1 MKIVCAW
8 MYAIGQYGFPPE
20 IQNVL
25 KAIREMKE
33 MGFEYVEAEGIG
45 YNNLD
50 DVIDQ
55 RDEIKKICDG
65 EGLKLANFA
74 VLLPD
79 VISMDKKIREKAFS
93 YFERGVETA
102 AYLDSPY
109 TWIDSYFPPLEV
121 QKGVV
126 PTDELVYG
134 QEFRVRVPETFNW
147 QRFWDS
153 FIEAID
159 HCNRIARENGVGL
172 LVEPRVGEV
181 VANSDAMLR
190 MIEQVNDDNLG
201 VILDIGHQYAQKEL
215 IPLSIEKLGRHMKY
229 IHIADNDGRDNRH
242 LVPGNGTVDWDEIFR
257 LLKRK
262 DFDGYFSID
271 LEQLPDLK
279 EKFLE
284 TKRFLEEYANRY
296 GL

>member
-8 MYAIGQYGFPPE
+8 MYAIGQYGFPPA
-20 IQNVL
+20 IGNVL

-45 YNNLD
+45 YENLD
-50 DVIDQ
+50 QVIEQ
-55 RDEIKKICDG
+55 RSEIKKICDG
-65 EGLKLANFA
+65 EGLKLADFA

-79 VISMDKKIREKAFS
+79 VISMDSKVREKAFS

-102 AYLDSPY
+102 AYLGSPY

-121 QKGVV
+121 KKGVV

-134 QEFRVRVPETFNW
+134 QQFGVRVPESFDW
-147 QRFWDS
+147 RRFWDS
-153 FIEAID
+153 FIEAVD
-159 HCNRIARENGVGL
+159 FCNRTAKAGGIGL
-172 LVEPRVGEV
+172 LVEPRVGET

-190 MIEQVNDDNLG
+190 MLEQVNDDNLG
-201 VILDIGHQYAQKEL
+201 VILDIGHQHAQKEM
-215 IPLSIEKLGRHMKY
+215 IPLAIEKLDRHMRY
-229 IHIADNDGRDNRH
+229 VHIADNDGRDNRH
-242 LVPGNGTVDWDEIFR
+242 LVPGNGTVDWDEVFS
-257 LLKRK
+257 LLARRG
-262 DFDGYFSID
+262 FDGYFSVD

-279 EKFLE
+279 DKFRE
-284 TKRFLEEYANRY
+284 TKRFLEEAEERY

>member
-8 MYAIGQYGFPPE
+8 MYAIGQYGFPPA
-20 IQNVL
+20 IANVL

-45 YNNLD
+45 YENLD
-50 DVIDQ
+50 QVIEQ
-55 RDEIKKICDG
+55 RREIKRICDD
-65 EGLKLANFA
+65 EDLKVANFA

-79 VISMDKKIREKAFS
+79 VISMDKKVREKAFS

-102 AYLDSPY
+102 AYLGSSY

-134 QEFRVRVPETFNW
+134 QEFRVRIPETFNW

-159 HCNRIARENGVGL
+159 HCNRIAKNSGIGL

-181 VANSDAMLR
+181 VSNSDAMLR
-190 MIEQVNDDNLG
+190 MLEQVDDDNLG

-215 IPLSIEKLGRHMKY
+215 IPLSIEKLGAHMKY
-229 IHIADNDGRDNRH
+229 MHIADNDGRDNRH

-257 LLKRK
+257 LLKRRN
-262 DFDGYFSID
+262 FDGYFSVD

-279 EKFLE
+279 KKFLE
-284 TKRFLEEYANRY
+284 TKRFLEECAQRY

>member
-8 MYAIGQYGFPPE
+8 MYAIGQYGFPPA
-20 IQNVL
+20 IKNVL

-45 YNNLD
+45 YDNLD
-50 DVIDQ
+50 QVIDQ
-55 RDEIKKICDG
+55 REEIKKICDG

-79 VISMDKKIREKAFS
+79 VISMEQKIRGKAFS

-102 AYLDSPY
+102 AYLGSPY

-126 PTDELVYG
+126 PTDDLVYG
-134 QEFRVRVPETFNW
+134 QEFRVRIPDRFDW
-147 QRFWDS
+147 QRFWES
-153 FIEAID
+153 FIDAVSR
-159 HCNRIARENGVGL
+159 CTRIAKENGVGL
-172 LVEPRVGEV
+172 LVEPRVGEI

-229 IHIADNDGRDNRH
+229 VHIADNDGRDNRH
-242 LVPGNGTVDWDEIFR
+242 LVPGDGTVDWEEVFR
-257 LLKRK
+257 LFKLRG
-262 DFDGYFSID
+262 FDVYFSVD

-279 EKFLE
+279 EKFLAA
-284 TKRFLEEYANRY
+284 KRFLEDCARRY

>member
-25 KAIREMKE
+25 RAIREMKE
-33 MGFEYVEAEGIG
+33 MGFEYIEAEGIG
-45 YNNLD
+45 YDNLEQ
-50 DVIDQ
+50 VIDQ
-55 RDEIKKICDG
+55 RGEIKKICDG

-79 VISMDKKIREKAFS
+79 VISMEQKVREKAFS

-102 AYLDSPY
+102 AYLGSPY

-126 PTDELVYG
+126 PTDGLVYG
-134 QEFRVRVPETFNW
+134 QEFRVKISDGFDW
-147 QRFWDS
+147 QQFWDS
-153 FIEAID
+153 FIAAIS
-159 HCNRIARENGVGL
+159 HCNQIAGSNGIGL

-229 IHIADNDGRDNRH
+229 VHIADNDGRDNRH
-242 LVPGNGTVDWDEIFR
+242 FVPGNGTVDWDEVFR
-257 LLKRK
+257 LLKRRG
-262 DFDGYFSID
+262 FEGYFSVD
-271 LEQLPDLK
+271 LEQLPNLK
-279 EKFLE
+279 EKFLA
-284 TKRFLEEYANRY
+284 TKRFLEDCARRY